1 MNIQAFEASLQVDG
15 YDEITTVEKPAA
27 YQMGDHKH
35 PFDACALITLGDITI
50 AVNGVA
56 SRYRVDDI
64 FRLPAHTVH
73 TEAAGPEGVV
83 YRVGRR
89 HVVSP

>member
-1 MNIQAFEASLQVDG
+1 MNIQAFEASLQEDG

-35 PFDACALITLGDITI
+35 PFDACALITLGEITI

-56 SRYRVDDI
+56 SRYRVGDI
-64 FRLPAHTVH
+64 FRLPAHTAH
-73 TEAAGPEGVV
+73 TEAAGPEGVA

-89 HVVSP
+89 HSVSP